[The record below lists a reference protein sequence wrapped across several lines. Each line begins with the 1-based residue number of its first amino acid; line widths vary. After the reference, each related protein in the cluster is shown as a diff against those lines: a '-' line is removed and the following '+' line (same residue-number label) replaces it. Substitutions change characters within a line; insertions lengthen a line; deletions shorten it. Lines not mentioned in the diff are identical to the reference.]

1 MVKEKKEK
9 PVKDEK
15 VEKVKRKETKKKKE
29 TKKIKKSNNAS
40 LKSEFSK
47 IKWPTKK
54 EMVKYSVATILFT
67 AFLAVFFYVIELV
80 MALIKSMV

>member
-54 EMVKYSVATILFT
+54 EMVKYSVATIL
-67 AFLAVFFYVIELV
+67 LQY
-80 MALIKSMV
+80 S

>member
-40 LKSEFSK
+40 LKSEGIEMSSNL
-47 IKWPTKK
+47 K
-54 EMVKYSVATILFT
+54 ERCLLYVLVVKRILKMVT
-67 AFLAVFFYVIELV
+67 
-80 MALIKSMV
+80 